1 MAIVY
6 EDNFGFWD
14 IDDPGERAFF
24 EHVQRQSALAKCE
37 RCKRPARL
45 MSCKTLCA
53 SCVAALECGAPASID
68 DYDQAQPTI
77 LDPRRPSRRP
87 LRSRVR
93 QLCAGRGHR
102 GNEPEAIKRSS
113 SL

>member
-1 MAIVY
+1 MVY
-6 EDNFGFWD
+6 EHNFGFWD
-14 IDDPGERAFF
+14 IDGPGERAFF
-24 EHVQRQSALAKCE
+24 EHVQRQSALVKCE
-37 RCKRPARL
+37 RCERPVRL

-68 DYDQAQPTI
+68 DYDQPQQAI

-87 LRSRVR
+87 VRSRVR
-93 QLCAGRGHR
+93 QLCAGGSHR
-102 GNEPEAIKRSS
+102 RNEPEAAKRSS